1 MGHTYVTI
9 TGLHHYLG
17 MKPFKV
23 GRIVRLEKEEGNLY
37 DDDAIKVTLPY
48 IDTVGYVANSV
59 STVYLGTQCAG
70 RIGQMMGEGTAYARV
85 LFLTHSSVIAEV
97 ITDEEAKKL
106 GIAFPSEPVLEQ
118 TSEHEILPV

>member
-1 MGHTYVTI
+1 MGHTYITV

-23 GRIVRLEKEEGNLY
+23 GRIVKLEKEEGNLY

-59 STVYLGTQCAG
+59 NTVYAGTESAG
-70 RIGQMMGEGTAYARV
+70 RIYQALGEAAYARV

-97 ITDEEAKKL
+97 LSEEEVKRL
-106 GIAFPSEPVLEQ
+106 GIYLPTEKELEAA
-118 TSEHEILPV
+118 TEAV